1 MRNQEKYKKN
11 FIIKLTRGLLNEKLN
26 LIESQKQKLNYIN
39 QGNNWIGRIQQ
50 QHYQHKNNIRK
61 SSNKDYVILGLEL
74 IKYNLEKKRRLKEIF
89 KEYYSEDYVKNLLSK
104 LYEKEIKIIE
114 AQISKK

>member
-1 MRNQEKYKKN
+1 MNEESRKIQEEFQKN
-11 FIIKLTRGLLNEKLN
+11 RDILTQEKLN
-26 LIESQKQKLNYIN
+26 LIEIQKKKFNYLD
-39 QGNNWIGRIQQ
+39 QGNSWKRRIE
-50 QHYQHKNNIRK
+50 QHYQLYNNHKNLK
-61 SSNKDYVILGLEL
+61 KDYVILGLEL

-89 KEYYSEDYVKNLLSK
+89 KEYYCEDFIKKLLSK

>member
-1 MRNQEKYKKN
+1 MFVCVKKWLHSM
-11 FIIKLTRGLLNEKLN
+11 ISLC
-26 LIESQKQKLNYIN
+26 
-39 QGNNWIGRIQQ
+39 
-50 QHYQHKNNIRK
+50 
-61 SSNKDYVILGLEL
+61 ILDIL

-89 KEYYSEDYVKNLLSK
+89 KEYYCEDFIKKLLSK